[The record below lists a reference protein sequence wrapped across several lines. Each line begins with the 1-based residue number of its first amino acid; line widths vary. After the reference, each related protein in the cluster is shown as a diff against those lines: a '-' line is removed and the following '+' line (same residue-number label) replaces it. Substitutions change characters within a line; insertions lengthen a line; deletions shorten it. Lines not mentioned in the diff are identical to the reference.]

1 MHETWAEDVTLCLR
15 ERLAIITFIAI
26 SVQTASRP
34 YLNISICTLR
44 GDLRKTGALH
54 GEFDIWI
61 RRRATRVLRSSL
73 GQDEAQ
79 LESTP
84 ASATWTDLGV
94 FQHHHGSH
102 LSLRGRW
109 SRMVSLLNGSLT
121 RRAFRIALLSDS

>member
-1 MHETWAEDVTLCLR
+1 MWNRLGREWHETWAEDVTLCLR

-61 RRRATRVLRSSL
+61 RRSAVAGQPNELLGFFVPRWGKTKRNWNQPLPLPPGPTWASSSIIMVLICL
-73 GQDEAQ
+73 CVAGG
-79 LESTP
+79 LEW
-84 ASATWTDLGV
+84 SA
-94 FQHHHGSH
+94 F
-102 LSLRGRW
+102 
-109 SRMVSLLNGSLT
+109 
-121 RRAFRIALLSDS
+121 